1 MTFTIMCSTPKEL
14 LDEYNKVMEHFGED
28 VYLLKSDYIGDCEAN
43 ILSEVVEENG
53 NNTAVVDAAYLVE
66 EMRWNLIE
74 KLQHMAME
82 ACEFGE
88 ITEAKRKSVVRET
101 NAACKRFKRLA
112 DKSEVVEPW
121 KIADAEWSS

>member
-1 MTFTIMCSTPKEL
+1 MTFKIMCSTPKEL
-14 LDEYNKVMEHFGED
+14 LDEYNKVMEDFGED
-28 VYLLKSDYIGDCEAN
+28 VYLLKPDNIGDCEAD
-43 ILSEVVEENG
+43 ILSDVAEENG
-53 NNTAVVDAAYLVE
+53 NGIAVVDAAYLVE

-82 ACEFGE
+82 ASEFGE
-88 ITEAKRKSVVRET
+88 ISEAERKNVVRKT

-121 KIADAEWSS
+121 LIATEEWSS